1 MLRTVRAHP
10 EVPGPKLEAGGGAA
24 HSAGAQQNASAKPFD
39 LELISISRREHI
51 ELKLQASQYR
61 SMHVRAVE
69 RQKWMPLR
77 HDHEI
82 AKVREEIAAVKAE
95 LVLAQAQNRDLRQRV
110 FGAKT
115 EQSRSVNKLL
125 AEMAPPGDLPRRP
138 RGQRGHGRTRLL
150 QVPSVVQE
158 VPGASA
164 CPRCGAATT
173 PAWGGESAEVLEIE
187 VRA

>member
-1 MLRTVRAHP
+1 MLQTVRAHP
-10 EVPGPKLEAGGGAA
+10 EVPEPGLEADAGAGGGGA
-24 HSAGAQQNASAKPFD
+24 HPAGAQQGASAKPFD
-39 LELISISRREHI
+39 REFISISRREHI
-51 ELKLQASQYR
+51 ALKLQAGRYR
-61 SMHVRAVE
+61 SMHAKAVE
-69 RQKWMPLR
+69 RQKWMQLR

-82 AKVREEIAAVKAE
+82 AKLREELAAVKAE

-125 AEMAPPGDLPRRP
+125 AEMAQPGDALRRP
-138 RGQRGHGRTRLL
+138 RGHQRGKRGHGRTRLL
-150 QVPSVVQE
+150 QLPSVVQE

-173 PAWGGESAEVLEIE
+173 PACT
-187 VRA
+187 